1 MEPYIFDEIYLTPE
15 TRAFYQQVLVTL
27 GDSKIPFLAGGAY
40 ALGCYTG
47 IVRDTKDFDVF
58 VHPRDAINIL
68 DVLAHVGY
76 KTELTDEVWL
86 GKAFEGDNLV
96 DVVFGSANGIA
107 MVDDEWFTHAC
118 DGRFLDLAANL
129 IPPEEMIW
137 SKSFIMTRD
146 RYDGADIA
154 HLMLKCAHCLDW
166 ERILRRFGPDWRIL
180 YSYLVLFGYI
190 YPSERSQIPSWVLE
204 EMDIRLKDELKA
216 DTPAERIC
224 RGTLL
229 STTEYIIDTGLWG
242 FCDPRPAIRT
252 ACSSAWKVES

>member
-1 MEPYIFDEIYLTPE
+1 MQPYILDEKYLTPE
-15 TRAFYQQVLVTL
+15 TRAFYQQVLITL
-27 GDSKIPFLAGGAY
+27 LDSKIPFLAGGAY

-58 VHPRDAINIL
+58 VHPRDAMKIL
-68 DVLAHVGY
+68 EALAHVDY

-107 MVDDEWFTHAC
+107 MVDDEWFTHAR
-118 DGRFLDLAANL
+118 DVRFLNLTANL

-154 HLMLKCAHCLDW
+154 HIILKCARCLDW

-180 YSYLVLFGYI
+180 YNYLILFGYI
-190 YPSERSQIPSWVLE
+190 YPSERSLIPLWVLE
-204 EMDIRLKDELKA
+204 EMKIRLEKETEA
-216 DTPAERIC
+216 SPHTERVC

-229 STTEYIIDTGLWG
+229 STTQYTTDIEKWG
-242 FCDPRPAIRT
+242 YCDPRPARRT
-252 ACSSAWKVES
+252 ACSRAWKVEI

>member
-1 MEPYIFDEIYLTPE
+1 MQPYILDEKYLTPE
-15 TRAFYQQVLVTL
+15 TRAFYQQVLITL
-27 GDSKIPFLAGGAY
+27 RDSQIPFLAGGAY

-58 VHPRDAINIL
+58 VHPRDARSIL
-68 DVLAHVGY
+68 EVLAHVGY

-86 GKAFEGDNLV
+86 GKAFDGGNLV

-118 DGRFLDLAANL
+118 DGKFLDLAANL

-154 HLMLKCAHCLDW
+154 HIILKCSHCLDW
-166 ERILRRFGPDWRIL
+166 ERLLRRFGSDWRIL
-180 YSYLVLFGYI
+180 YSYLILFGYI
-190 YPSERSQIPSWVLE
+190 YPSERSRIPPWIMQKMELRLE
-204 EMDIRLKDELKA
+204 EDAQGDIPTK
-216 DTPAERIC
+216 RIC

-229 STTEYIIDTGLWG
+229 STTEYTTDIGKWG
-242 FCDPRPAIRT
+242 YCDPRPARRT
-252 ACSSAWKVES
+252 ACSRGWKVES